1 MNSVEFTVTVSGGLL
16 SWEQKE
22 VLEQLIPDAD
32 IRQRKSFEE
41 YYHNIVQV
49 KLDLSFMD
57 IDHLAD
63 WFNIEWYSGFNL
75 EIIV

>member
-1 MNSVEFTVTVSGGLL
+1 MSNMEFTVTVSGCLL

-22 VLEQLIPDAD
+22 ILERVIPDAD
-32 IRQRKSFEE
+32 IRQRKSFDE
-41 YYHNIVQV
+41 YYHYITDV
-49 KLDLSFMD
+49 KVNLSSVD
-57 IDHLAD
+57 IDNLAD